1 MGGLF
6 SQFDGSKRV
15 HLFETGTNWVLETSV
30 DIMS

>member
-6 SQFDGSKRV
+6 SQFNGGKRV
-15 HLFETGTNWVLETSV
+15 RSFETGTNWVLETSV